1 MSRPTYLYKEIVR
14 IGRNGTEEE
23 AQAEL
28 HNATR
33 ERQEWKKPLVSWQMA
48 MGSISVSIWP

>member
-14 IGRNGTEEE
+14 NETEEE
-23 AQAEL
+23 MQAEL

-33 ERQEWKKPLVSWQMA
+33 ETQEWKKPLVRWQMA
-48 MGSISVSIWP
+48 MGLISVSIWP